1 MALPRLNPKSELS
14 KVILPPEGDLDNVD
28 SIDCPLPFGIYTN
41 TSLFTDDDIEAYKR
55 GSSDQVSYTY
65 RKLGGS
71 VLDIELT
78 ECEVYAH
85 YEEAILEYSYLL
97 NIHQGKNVLSNIL
110 GNTTGSFDEDGELT
124 GEDPNEVQPGE
135 NVNLAYPKFDFAY
148 ARRVA
153 SGISE
158 EIGIGGNVTVFSAS
172 FSITP
177 GTQDYDLQTIL
188 RNSPEFGDDDMAEG
202 FIRSIGTNKVQIKKV
217 YYKTPRAMW
226 QFYGYTTGFY
236 GGAVGNRLSYGS
248 YADSSYFYLMPIF
261 DTKLTAITYENFLYN
276 RGSHYS
282 YEIRNNKLRIF
293 PVPSNY
299 PNKMWIEFTMNN
311 VDAWEPEPL
320 LDGEA
325 ERDINLRGINNLN
338 TLPFTNLPYKNIN
351 SIGKQWIRRFA
362 LALSKETLG
371 LIRSKLSSIPIPGA
385 EVTLNGSDL
394 ISQAKDE
401 QEKLREEMKTI
412 LDELTYPKLAE
423 GDAGLL
429 ESTQNIQQKIP
440 VFIYAG

>member
-28 SIDCPLPFGIYTN
+28 SIDCPLPFGVYTN
-41 TSLFTDDDIEAYKR
+41 EGLFDAAQIEAYKR
-55 GSSDQVSYTY
+55 GSVDQVAYTY

-78 ECEVYAH
+78 ECEIHAA
-85 YEEAILEYSYLL
+85 YEESILEYSYLL

-110 GNTTGSFDEDGELT
+110 GGTTGSFDEDGELI
-124 GEDPNEVQPGE
+124 GDDPNEVQPGA
-135 NVNLAYPKFDFAY
+135 NVNLTYPRFDFAY

-158 EIGIGGNVTVFSAS
+158 ELGIGGNITVFSAS
-172 FSITP
+172 FPIER
-177 GTQDYDLQTIL
+177 GKQDYDLQTIL
-188 RNSPEFGDDDMAEG
+188 RNSDEFGDDDSLPD
-202 FIRSIGTNKVQIKKV
+202 FIRSIGTNKVQIKDV
-217 YYKTPRAMW
+217 YYRTPRSMW
-226 QFYGYTTGFY
+226 QFYGYYSGSSIT
-236 GGAVGNRLSYGS
+236 GNRLSYGA
-248 YADSSYFYLMPIF
+248 YANSSYFHLMPIF
-261 DTKLTAITYENFLYN
+261 DTKLRAITHENFLYN

-282 YEIRNNKLRIF
+282 YELKNNKLRIF
-293 PVPSNY
+293 PVPSSY

-311 VDAWEPEPL
+311 TDPWEQEPL

-325 ERDINLRGINNLN
+325 ERNINLRGINNLN
-338 TLPFTNLPYKNIN
+338 TLPFTNLPYENIN

-385 EVTLNGSDL
+385 EVTLNGADL
-394 ISQAKDE
+394 ISQGKEE
-401 QEKLREEMKTI
+401 QDKLREEMKTI
-412 LDELTYPKLAE
+412 LDELTYGKLAE
-423 GDAGLL
+423 GDATLL

-440 VFIYAG
+440 VYIYVG

>member
-14 KVILPPEGDLDNVD
+14 KVILPPEGDIDNVD
-28 SIDCPLPFGIYTN
+28 SIDCPLPFGVYTN
-41 TSLFTDDDIEAYKR
+41 QGLFSDQQIEAYKR
-55 GSSDQVSYTY
+55 GSSDQVAFTY
-65 RKLGGS
+65 RKLGGA

-110 GNTTGSFDEDGELT
+110 GSTTGSFDEDGELT
-124 GEDPNEVQPGE
+124 GADPNEVQPGD
-135 NVNLAYPKFDFAY
+135 NVNLSYPKFDFVY

-158 EIGIGGNVTVFSAS
+158 EIGIGGNITVFSAS
-172 FSITP
+172 FAIER
-177 GTQDYDLQTIL
+177 GKQDYDLQTII
-188 RNSPEFGDDDMAEG
+188 RNSNEFGDDELAEG
-202 FIRSIGTNKVQIKKV
+202 FIRSIGDNKIQIKDV
-217 YYKTPRAMW
+217 YYRTPRSMW
-226 QFYGYTTGFY
+226 QFYGYYSGSSII
-236 GGAVGNRLSYGS
+236 GNRLSYGA
-248 YADSSYFYLMPIF
+248 YADSSYFHLMPIF
-261 DTKLTAITYENFLYN
+261 DTKLRAITHENFLYN

-282 YEIRNNKLRIF
+282 YELKNNKLRIF
-293 PVPSNY
+293 PVPSSY
-299 PNKMWIEFTMNN
+299 PNEMWIEFTMNTT
-311 VDAWEPEPL
+311 DPWEQEPL
-320 LDGEA
+320 LAGES

-338 TLPFTNLPYKNIN
+338 TLPFTNLPYENIN

-394 ISQAKDE
+394 ISQGKDE

-412 LDELTYPKLAE
+412 LDELTYPKLAS
-423 GDAGLL
+423 GDAELL

-440 VFIYAG
+440 VFIYTG

>member
-28 SIDCPLPFGIYTN
+28 SIDCPLPFGVYTN
-41 TSLFTDDDIEAYKR
+41 ESLFDAAQIEAYKR
-55 GSSDQVSYTY
+55 GSVDQVAYTY

-78 ECEVYAH
+78 ECEIHAA
-85 YEEAILEYSYLL
+85 YEESILEYSYLL

-110 GNTTGSFDEDGELT
+110 AGTTGSFNEDGELT
-124 GEDPNEVQPGE
+124 GDDPNEVQPGA
-135 NVNLAYPKFDFAY
+135 NVNLTYPRFDFAY

-158 EIGIGGNVTVFSAS
+158 ELGIGGNITVFSAS
-172 FSITP
+172 FAIER
-177 GTQDYDLQTIL
+177 GKQDYDLQTIL
-188 RNSPEFGDDDMAEG
+188 RNSDEFGDDDSLPD
-202 FIRSIGTNKVQIKKV
+202 FIRSIGTNKVQIKDV
-217 YYKTPRAMW
+217 YYRTPRSMW
-226 QFYGYTTGFY
+226 QFYGYYSGSSII
-236 GGAVGNRLSYGS
+236 GNRLSYGA
-248 YADSSYFYLMPIF
+248 YADSSYFHLMPIF
-261 DTKLTAITYENFLYN
+261 DTKLRAITHENFLYN

-282 YEIRNNKLRIF
+282 YELKNNKLRIF
-293 PVPSNY
+293 PVPSSY

-311 VDAWEPEPL
+311 TDPWEQEPL

-325 ERDINLRGINNLN
+325 ERNINLRGINNLN
-338 TLPFTNLPYKNIN
+338 TLPFTNLPYENIN

-385 EVTLNGSDL
+385 EVTLNGADL
-394 ISQAKDE
+394 ISQGKEE
-401 QEKLREEMKTI
+401 QDKLREEMKTI
-412 LDELTYPKLAE
+412 LDELTYGKLAE
-423 GDAGLL
+423 GDATLL

-440 VFIYAG
+440 VYIYTG

>member
-14 KVILPPEGDLDNVD
+14 KVILPPEGDIDNVD

-41 TSLFTDDDIEAYKR
+41 QGLFSDQQIEAYKR
-55 GSSDQVSYTY
+55 GSSDQVAFTY
-65 RKLGGS
+65 RKLGGA

-110 GNTTGSFDEDGELT
+110 GSTTGSFDEDGELT
-124 GEDPNEVQPGE
+124 GTDPNEVQPGD
-135 NVNLAYPKFDFAY
+135 NVNLSYPKFDFVY

-158 EIGIGGNVTVFSAS
+158 ELGIGGNITVFSAS
-172 FSITP
+172 FAIER
-177 GTQDYDLQTIL
+177 GKQDYDLQTII
-188 RNSPEFGDDDMAEG
+188 RNSNEFGDDELAEG
-202 FIRSIGTNKVQIKKV
+202 FIRSIGDNKIQIKDV
-217 YYKTPRAMW
+217 YYKTPRSMW
-226 QFYGYTTGFY
+226 QFYGYYSGSSII
-236 GGAVGNRLSYGS
+236 GNRLSYGA
-248 YADSSYFYLMPIF
+248 YADSSYFHLMPIF
-261 DTKLTAITYENFLYN
+261 DTKLTAKTYENFLYN
-276 RGSHYS
+276 RASHYS
-282 YEIRNNKLRIF
+282 YELKNNKLRIF
-293 PVPSNY
+293 PVPSSY
-299 PNKMWIEFTMNN
+299 PNEMWIEFTMNTT
-311 VDAWEPEPL
+311 DPWEQEPL

-325 ERDINLRGINNLN
+325 ERDINLSGINNLN
-338 TLPFTNLPYKNIN
+338 TLPFTNLPYENIN

-394 ISQAKDE
+394 ISQGKEE

-412 LDELTYPKLAE
+412 LDELTYPKLAS
-423 GDAGLL
+423 GDAELL